1 MVQWKGDL
9 DYSQAGA
16 KAKHLDRLENFN
28 VPNFFVITRREVQ
41 QTLPENKEPQRVLN
55 TELNQELLN
64 EVEDAHSNVG
74 VTSEIRNASG
84 KARSL
89 VGNRR
94 EASRVSVRV
103 STSKTG
109 SYYQLNV
116 GSSNIENA
124 IKQVLAN
131 YFEDHDE
138 TPAVIIQKM
147 VEPGHTGAI
156 VTDYRSGYSLVESV
170 KGLGNPLEEA
180 STSPETYLVRNG
192 EIKDKK
198 LPEKQI
204 EVTRH
209 PVNGKNRKRTVKREQ
224 SPYRRRK
231 LLDKVSKLAS
241 TGFNVKYV
249 YKRGTFYIVDAS
261 PARNQAA
268 SEKEQSLDFVKAAG
282 DWSNVSDFKL
292 VEQPPEV
299 TEYERPVVARKG
311 GYTSTRSQQARDHDK
326 KLAVSPRDEFL
337 SKHQDQEEHGEKRQQ
352 ESANPFSQDRERQ
365 RKQKLPETASIELM
379 QLNQGKNSLRTKPP
393 YEGRYNIVPRVKN
406 ENDIHEENVLTSYS
420 EVFALD
426 RDIAVLDSRLVPR
439 EGLENALDYIEAEQ
453 KILIAARADRE
464 MVKALIESEFD
475 ILVVENQALSEVA
488 EMVELEERRIILD
501 KIREI

>member
-28 VPNFFVITRREVQ
+28 VPNFFVITKREVQ
-41 QTLPENKEPQRVLN
+41 QSLPEKKDPQRILN
-55 TELNQELLN
+55 TEIQQELLN

-124 IKQVLAN
+124 VKQVLAD
-131 YFEDHDE
+131 YFEDHE
-138 TPAVIIQKM
+138 EVPAVIIQKM

-170 KGLGNPLEEA
+170 KGLGTPLEEA
-180 STSPETYLVRNG
+180 NTLPETYLVREG
-192 EIKDKK
+192 EIQDKR

-209 PVNGKNRKRTVKREQ
+209 PVNGKNRKRTVKRDE

-231 LLDKVSKLAS
+231 LLDHVSKLAS

-261 PARNQAA
+261 PARNRSAPD
-268 SEKEQSLDFVKAAG
+268 KEEDLDFVKASG
-282 DWSNVSDFKL
+282 DWSEVSDFKL
-292 VEQPPEV
+292 VERPPEV
-299 TEYERPVVARKG
+299 SSYDQPVVAKKG
-311 GYTSTRSQQARDHDK
+311 GYTSTKSQKARDHDK
-326 KLAVSPRDEFL
+326 KLAVNPREEFL
-337 SKHQDQEEHGEKRQQ
+337 SQYQEQ
-352 ESANPFSQDRERQ
+352 ENEGYERSESSDNPFSQAAPREQ
-365 RKQKLPETASIELM
+365 NVPETASIELM
-379 QLNQGKNSLRTKPP
+379 QLNQGRNSFRTKPP
-393 YEGRYNIVPRVKN
+393 YEGQYNIVPRVRDD
-406 ENDIHEENVLTSYS
+406 NDIHEENVLTSYS

-426 RDIAVLDSRLVPR
+426 NDIAVLDSRLVPR
-439 EGLENALDYIEAEQ
+439 EGLENALEYIEAEQ
-453 KILIAARADRE
+453 KILIAARADRG
-464 MVKALIESEFD
+464 MIKALIEADFD
-475 ILVVENQALSEVA
+475 LLVVENQGLSEVA

-501 KIREI
+501 KVREI